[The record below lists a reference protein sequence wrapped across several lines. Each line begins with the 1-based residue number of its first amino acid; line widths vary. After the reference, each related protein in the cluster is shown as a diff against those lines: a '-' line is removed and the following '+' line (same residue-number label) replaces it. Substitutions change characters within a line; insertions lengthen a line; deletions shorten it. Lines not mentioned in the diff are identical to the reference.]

1 MLEREVNVNER
12 GGLYGT
18 ALQAAYGLNNSDQA
32 QDMVKL
38 LLDHGADVHVKGGLF
53 GSPLNVAAAN
63 LRLPNSSIQQLL
75 DLGVDINDCEVIDGK
90 TALQATLENF
100 NDDTEPTKLIERLQ
114 FLFERGAD
122 ANVGAELFGS
132 ALHSAVMANQKSVR
146 IPLYRNVGLEFLLD
160 NYPDINV
167 NAEGLEYGSALQ
179 AAAYAGQPE
188 SVKLLI
194 QKGANV
200 NAQGGE
206 YKNALNA
213 ATIWGFWDIVTILL
227 DNGAE
232 PDCYRSE
239 KPDEEWLCSMVEKC
253 GRGARERYKRV
264 WEMKNP
270 KLDVADRGL

>member
-146 IPLYRNVGLEFLLD
+146 IPLYRNRD
-160 NYPDINV
+160 SNM
-167 NAEGLEYGSALQ
+167 ALRYRQ
-179 AAAYAGQPE
+179 RHTLV
-188 SVKLLI
+188 S
-194 QKGANV
+194 
-200 NAQGGE
+200 
-206 YKNALNA
+206 LNQSS
-213 ATIWGFWDIVTILL
+213 
-227 DNGAE
+227 
-232 PDCYRSE
+232 C
-239 KPDEEWLCSMVEKC
+239 
-253 GRGARERYKRV
+253 
-264 WEMKNP
+264 
-270 KLDVADRGL
+270 

>member
-1 MLEREVNVNER
+1 
-12 GGLYGT
+12 
-18 ALQAAYGLNNSDQA
+18 
-32 QDMVKL
+32 
-38 LLDHGADVHVKGGLF
+38 
-53 GSPLNVAAAN
+53 
-63 LRLPNSSIQQLL
+63 
-75 DLGVDINDCEVIDGK
+75 LGVDINGCGGIHGT
-90 TALQATLENF
+90 TALQAVLEDLT
-100 NDDTEPTKLIERLQ
+100 DDIEPTKLLERLQ

-122 ANVGAELFGS
+122 ANAGAGLYGF
-132 ALHSAVMANQKSVR
+132 ALQSAVMANHKSVR
-146 IPLYRNVGLEFLLD
+146 IPLYRSLGLEFLLD
-160 NYPDINV
+160 HYPDVNV
-167 NAEGLEYGSALQ
+167 NAEGGKYGSALQ

-213 ATIWGFWDIVTILL
+213 ATIWGFWDIATILL

-239 KPDEEWLCSMVEKC
+239 KPDEELLCSMVDKC
-253 GRGARERYKRV
+253 GRGARERYQRV

-270 KLDVADRGL
+270 KLDVVNQGL